1 MKTRSCRSFRN
12 VLACVTL
19 LTSYTYAAE
28 KPIPDFTKGEKLVQ
42 EGKDALRD
50 RLLGP
55 TGLSAMMYSKG
66 MAEGA
71 TRLTRQF
78 LISKVDA
85 GSPADGKIQVGDV
98 ILGVGGKKFDSD
110 ARKVLGAA
118 IEKAEGTDGTL
129 SLHVWRAGQV
139 SDVSLKLK
147 VLGTHSKSCPYSCPK
162 CETLIDLLA
171 EQTKKA
177 VLPPKKPAK
186 GQGGLMIPSMYAL
199 GMLATG
205 REDLLP
211 DLKAYAHSLCVDNTG
226 KPIKFVVSDE
236 GKRVWHT
243 GYNLIFL
250 SEYYMVTGDQYV
262 LPAIKELAVGGAQG
276 QSGVGTYG
284 HRFSS
289 RKPDGSIHGPLVGY
303 GAINNAALTMY
314 NGLAVAQKAGIAD
327 QEVSDA
333 LRMGKRFFDFFVEHG
348 TISYGD
354 HWANYEWI
362 ENNGINA
369 QAAVLYG
376 LLGDARGQRF
386 FSSLAVASAPTG
398 GEDGHQGCYWSHLW
412 GGLGATRSGLEG
424 GHAFSDETLY
434 IRTLERSWT
443 GQINDQ
449 GMIGNSRHSGMTR
462 GDVTGERLLLYSQG
476 RKKLYITGKDL
487 KVAQPLT
494 GQPLADALTGGRI
507 IYNPE
512 LRKALPE
519 ADLFK
524 LLSNELTPVRMIAAR
539 MLQERN
545 LNRVDK
551 LITLLDSDNRT
562 TRYGACNALAMAGFR
577 SPAAVTALMKKI
589 ETDEDILFR
598 YFAVDALASRNKPW
612 KATEE
617 FGLNAAAAPAVP
629 LLLKLASKPVP
640 NDPRQH
646 LHWCICE
653 ALFDKRKDL
662 FAQFVSSG
670 KVDDTLL
677 ISATRNIL
685 NNENGRA
692 RSMVAYNKLTEKQLE
707 PLWGTILGCVR
718 EGAPSGIMFS
728 FGVRTDGLS
737 VLAKYRIKEG
747 LDLCKELAIEER
759 DKSTGWTPWFGLALF
774 DALPNYGQDAKP
786 VVDVIE
792 TWPILKGRG
801 ATDLAKKL
809 PDLKKKVEFSQKL
822 QLKYVTESQS
832 TGSTKPKTK

>member
-1 MKTRSCRSFRN
+1 MKSVPSFRSI
-12 VLACVTL
+12 LSCVML
-19 LTSYTYAAE
+19 LGSYGYSAE
-28 KPIPDFTKGEKLVQ
+28 KPIPDFTKGEKVIQ
-42 EGKDALRD
+42 EGKEPYRD

-55 TGLSAMMYSKG
+55 TGLSAMMYSKSMG
-66 MAEGA
+66 EGA

-78 LISKVDA
+78 QITKVDA

-98 ILGVGGKKFDSD
+98 VLGVEGKKFDSD

-118 IEKAEGTDGTL
+118 IEKAEAADGNL
-129 SLHVWRAGQV
+129 SLHIWRAGQTL
-139 SDVSLKLK
+139 DVPLKLK
-147 VLGTHSKSCPYSCPK
+147 VLGAHSKTCPYTCPK
-162 CETLIDLLA
+162 CEALVDLLA
-171 EQTKKA
+171 EQTKNA

-226 KPIKFVVSDE
+226 KPFKFVVSED
-236 GKRVWHT
+236 GRRVWHT

-250 SEYYMVTGDQYV
+250 SEYYMATGDQSV
-262 LPAIKELAVGGAQG
+262 LPTIKELAVGGAQG

-289 RKPDGSIHGPLVGY
+289 RKPDGSFHGPLVGY
-303 GAINNAALTMY
+303 GAINNAALTLY
-314 NGLAVAQKAGIAD
+314 NGLALAQKCGVQDEEITQAI
-327 QEVSDA
+327 
-333 LRMGKRFFDFFVEHG
+333 RKGKRFFDFFVEHG
-348 TISYGD
+348 TIPYGD
-354 HWANYEWI
+354 HWANYEWLD
-362 ENNGINA
+362 NNGINA

-376 LLGDARGQRF
+376 LLGDERGQRF
-386 FSSLAVASAPTG
+386 FSSLAVSSAPTG
-398 GEDGHQGCYWSHLW
+398 GEEGHQGCYWSHLW
-412 GGLGATRSGLEG
+412 GGLGAVRSGTEG
-424 GHAFSDETLY
+424 GHAFFEETLY
-434 IRTLERSWT
+434 IRTLERNWK
-443 GQINDQ
+443 GQVNDQ
-449 GMIGNSRHSGMTR
+449 GSIGQSRHSGMTR
-462 GDVTGERLLLYSQG
+462 GDVTGERLLLYSLG
-476 RKKLYITGKDL
+476 RKKLAITGKDL
-487 KVAQPLT
+487 KITKPLN
-494 GQPLADALTGGRI
+494 GQALADSLEGGRL
-507 IYNPE
+507 IYNPD

-524 LLSNELTPVRMIAAR
+524 LLSNELSPVRMIAAR
-539 MLQERN
+539 TLQERN

-551 LITLLDSDNRT
+551 LIALLDSDNRT

-577 SPAAVTALMKKI
+577 SPAAVTALIKKI
-589 ETDEDILFR
+589 EKDEDILFR

-662 FAQFVSSG
+662 FTQYVSSG
-670 KVDDTLL
+670 KVDDALL
-677 ISATRNIL
+677 VEATRNIL

-692 RSMVAYNKLTEKQLE
+692 RSMVAYNRLTETQLE

-728 FGVRTDGLS
+728 FGVRTDGLA

-759 DKSTGWTPWFGLALF
+759 DKSTGWPPWFGLALF
-774 DALPNYGQDAKP
+774 DALPNYGKDAEP
-786 VVDVIE
+786 VVKVIE

-809 PDLKKKVEFSQKL
+809 PELKKKVESSQKL
-822 QLKYVTESQS
+822 QLKSI
-832 TGSTKPKTK
+832 KD